1 MIAWIG
7 VVAALSFFVLWGGG
21 VLKDLGR
28 RQSGGGSGGTP
39 SLQPAE
45 PPAPLVPEGKRLQVF
60 EDFIRSLPD
69 DEGGGPPAPA
79 A

>member
-21 VLKDLGR
+21 VLNDLGR
-28 RQSGGGSGGTP
+28 RPAGDPAGD
-39 SLQPAE
+39 QPALK
-45 PPAPLVPEGKRLQVF
+45 PPAPPAPPEHEEKRLRVF

-69 DEGGGPPAPA
+69 DEGGGPPSA
-79 A
+79 AG